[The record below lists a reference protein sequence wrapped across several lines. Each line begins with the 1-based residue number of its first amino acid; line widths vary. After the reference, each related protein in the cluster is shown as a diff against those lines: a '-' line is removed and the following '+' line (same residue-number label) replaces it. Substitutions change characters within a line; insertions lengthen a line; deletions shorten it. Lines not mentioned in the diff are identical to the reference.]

1 MTGRRGLAAAV
12 GGFAALVLPF
22 GLLLGTPAFADGQ
35 ASIDHSEIS
44 GGAVQLLVS
53 VPGAAAVDLGSVT
66 TTIDGGSVTSTA
78 TDASTSETVRRVTM
92 LALDTSD
99 SMKGTRI
106 KEAEKAAN
114 AYLDSVPA
122 NVDVGVVTFDGSV
135 DLALAPTRDRDRA
148 RQVIDGIALGRGT
161 SLYDGIAR
169 AVAAMGT
176 DGQRQILLLSDGKDT
191 TSTTLASAV
200 TDVRTS
206 GVRLDAVTLQTADAA
221 NTALSRLTA
230 AGKGSLLDASDPTAL
245 SATYAKEAKTLARQ
259 VLVTATIPAGEKA
272 HDATV
277 AVTLTAGGQTYTDS
291 AFIQVRATEPAPAP
305 KVAEPTPVDHGSGLP
320 WVVVL
325 AAVIAI
331 GLGLGGLV
339 LTMAGPAK
347 EHRPPPSIEDQIRTY
362 GPSGTGARPGE
373 HAEEKMGIADQFRDV
388 AGRMLENNQSLE
400 AKIEKRLEAAALRL
414 KPSEWL
420 LLHAGI
426 AIVSGLLGLLLGAG
440 NFVLMILFLVVGAA
454 LPWMYL
460 GFKRSRRVK
469 AFNASIADTLQLIAS
484 SLSAGLSLMQALDTV
499 VREGTEPVTSE
510 FKRVIVETRLG
521 VGVEDAL
528 DGVADRMGSK
538 DFAWVV
544 MAIRIQ
550 RDVGGN
556 LADLLNTVAE
566 TLRERDYLRRH
577 VAALSAE
584 GRLSA
589 WILGILPPGMIAYM
603 VLTRPGYVQ
612 PLYTTTVG
620 LLMCAAMVALM
631 ALGIWSMAK
640 ITKVEL

>member
-1 MTGRRGLAAAV
+1 MTRWSVVATVV
-12 GGFAALVLPF
+12 GAW
-22 GLLLGTPAFADGQ
+22 LLLGSPAVAAGQ

-44 GGAVQLLVS
+44 NGTVQLLVS
-53 VPGAAAVDLGSVT
+53 VPGSAPVDLDSVT
-66 TTIDGGSVTSTA
+66 TTIDGASVTSRA

-122 NVDVGVVTFDGSV
+122 NVEVGIVTFDRSV

-148 RQVIDGIALGRGT
+148 RQVIDDIALGRGT
-161 SLYDGIAR
+161 SLYDGVAR
-169 AVAAMGT
+169 AVSSMGT
-176 DGQRQILLLSDGKDT
+176 EGQRQILLLSDGKDT

-200 TDVRTS
+200 TDVRMS
-206 GVRLDAVTLQTADAA
+206 GVRLDAVTLQTADAD

-230 AGKGSLLDASDPTAL
+230 AGKGSLLDAADPTAL

-259 VLVTATIPAGEKA
+259 VLVTATIPGGTKA

-277 AVTLTAGGQTYTDS
+277 DVTLSAGGQTYTDS
-291 AFIQVRATEPAPAP
+291 AFVQVRATAPAPAP
-305 KVAEPTPVDHGSGLP
+305 KAAKPTPVDHGAGLP

-325 AAVIAI
+325 VAVVAI

-373 HAEEKMGIADQFRDV
+373 HAEERVGIADQFRDV
-388 AGRMLENNQSLE
+388 AGRVLENNKSLE

-420 LLHAGI
+420 LIHAGV
-426 AIVSGLLGLLLGAG
+426 ALACGALGLLLGAG
-440 NFVLMILFLVVGAA
+440 NFALMILFLAFGAV

-460 GFKRSRRVK
+460 GLKRARRVK
-469 AFNASIADTLQLIAS
+469 AFNSSIADTLQLMSS
-484 SLSAGLSLMQALDTV
+484 SLSAGLSLLQSLDTV
-499 VREGTEPVTSE
+499 VREGTEPVCSE

-528 DGVADRMGSK
+528 DGIAQRMESK

-550 RDVGGN
+550 REVGGN
-556 LADLLNTVAE
+556 LAELLNTVAD

-577 VAALSAE
+577 VSALSAE

-589 WILGILPPGMIAYM
+589 WILGALPPGMIGYM
-603 VLTRPGYVQ
+603 FLTRRSYLS
-612 PLYTTTVG
+612 PLYTTALG
-620 LLMCAAMVALM
+620 LIMCAAIGVLM
-631 ALGIWSMAK
+631 AVGLWMMAK
-640 ITKVEL
+640 VTKVEI

>member
-1 MTGRRGLAAAV
+1 MTRWSVVATVV
-12 GGFAALVLPF
+12 GAW
-22 GLLLGTPAFADGQ
+22 LLLGSPAVAAGQ

-44 GGAVQLLVS
+44 NGAVQLLVS
-53 VPGAAAVDLGSVT
+53 VPGTSAVDLHSVT
-66 TTIDGGSVTSTA
+66 TTIDGTSVTSRA

-99 SMKGTRI
+99 SMKGARI
-106 KEAEKAAN
+106 EEAEKAAN

-122 NVDVGVVTFDGSV
+122 NVEVGIVTFDGSV
-135 DLALAPTRDRDRA
+135 DLALSPTRDRDRA
-148 RQVIDGIALGRGT
+148 RQVIDGIELGRGT

-169 AVAAMGT
+169 AVSAVGGE
-176 DGQRQILLLSDGKDT
+176 GQRQILLLSDGKDT

-200 TDVRTS
+200 THVRTS
-206 GVRLDAVTLQTADAA
+206 GVRLDAVTLQTADAD

-230 AGKGSLLDASDPTAL
+230 AGKGSLLDAADPTAL

-259 VLVTATIPAGEKA
+259 VLVTATIPGGTRA

-277 AVTLTAGGQTYTDS
+277 DVTLTAGGQTYTDS
-291 AFIQVRATEPAPAP
+291 AFVQVRATAPAPAP
-305 KVAEPTPVDHGSGLP
+305 RSAKPTPVHDGAGLP
-320 WVVVL
+320 WAVVL

-339 LTMAGPAK
+339 LTMARPAK

-373 HAEEKMGIADQFRDV
+373 HAEEKPGIADQFRDV
-388 AGRMLENNQSLE
+388 ASRVLENNKSLE

-420 LLHAGI
+420 LMHAGI
-426 AIVSGLLGLLLGAG
+426 AIVCGIVGAVLGGGNALILLLALAFG
-440 NFVLMILFLVVGAA
+440 VVV
-454 LPWMYL
+454 PWVYL
-460 GFKRSRRVK
+460 GFKRSRRLK
-469 AFNASIADTLQLIAS
+469 AFNGAIADTLQLISS

-499 VREGTEPVTSE
+499 VREGTEPVCSE

-521 VGVEDAL
+521 VGIEDAL
-528 DGVADRMGSK
+528 EGIADRMESK

-550 RDVGGN
+550 REVGGN
-556 LADLLNTVAE
+556 LAELLGTVAD
-566 TLRERDYLRRH
+566 TLREREFLRRH

-589 WILGILPPGMIAYM
+589 WILGLLPPTFLAYLI
-603 VLTRPGYVQ
+603 LTKGEYVH
-612 PLYTTTVG
+612 PMFSTG
-620 LLMCAAMVALM
+620 
-631 ALGIWSMAK
+631 LGIMLLIVAVVMMTIAVFWMSK
-640 ITKVEL
+640 ITKVEI